1 MNDPVLRLSGIGKS
15 YNPGQPNEVNV
26 LRGIDL
32 TVAAGEV
39 VALVAPSGAGKS
51 TLLHIA
57 GLLDTPDEDCE
68 LEISSVSQVEQA
80 KPHIMESFRVAS
92 TPDVGKA

>member
-39 VALVAPSGAGKS
+39 VALVAPLARASQRCCISRVCWTRPTRGRLKS
-51 TLLHIA
+51 AAPI
-57 GLLDTPDEDCE
+57 
-68 LEISSVSQVEQA
+68 
-80 KPHIMESFRVAS
+80 
-92 TPDVGKA
+92 